1 MANHNAIWNL
11 TGTENPPVDGVP
23 APIGAQF
30 SGTTTGLLYV
40 KTGPGD
46 FDWSL
51 LAAGVSQ
58 YAFVFQPG
66 GVPHDNVYDDWATL
80 VAAMSAIS
88 GPKLLQFDD
97 SFSSILIP
105 AGTWDVDDVKWVG
118 RERKNAF
125 FTNIIEVQF
134 ADSAVVTGLRRI
146 RNLKLTA
153 TTTTVAPINDFVDGD
168 IFYIEDASVISPG
181 NYVFDF
187 SSLGFDKSAT
197 IVLVDESQ
205 ILQANGFGTAPIKMG
220 SNGAQLNI
228 YVEKWSLLEP
238 NTVDDGGAGA
248 DSLQIFEDGQ
258 NNISVVQ
265 SFFAGVVRKSAD
277 LDSFNLTINQAPL
290 GLDTASLN
298 QYPFGFD
305 KTINLPQ
312 PSWHPGGW
320 LVVKNT
326 YPGAIAGFASPTNAL
341 VIDPGGG
348 NTIDGR
354 ATYTLAAGAGGVIL
368 ASDGISNWEVIAA
381 YGGQTTSDTSASG
394 LTPGGAAGQTVE
406 LGGPLTKRF
415 QLADNQSY
423 TIIVEAVAAGIVGGL
438 PNTQSF
444 RRMYAVRRAAGV
456 TIVAS
461 GAMEQI
467 GDAASASWTL
477 TAGVAAAPD
486 RFTLTFSN
494 GVTTS
499 AVHVTAT
506 CTITEVA

>member
-1 MANHNAIWNL
+1 MGNHNAIWNL
-11 TGTENPPVDGVP
+11 SGTDDPTAVATP
-23 APIGAQF
+23 APIGAQY
-30 SGTTTGLLYV
+30 SHTLTGLLYV

-46 FDWSL
+46 TDWTL

-66 GVPHDNVYDDWATL
+66 GVPLDNVYDDWATL
-80 VAAMSAIS
+80 VAAMSVIS
-88 GPKLLQFDD
+88 GPKLLQFDN
-97 SFSSILIP
+97 SFSSITIP
-105 AGTWDVDDVKWVG
+105 TGTWSVDDVTWVG
-118 RERKNAF
+118 RERQGGI
-125 FTNIIEVQF
+125 NIIEVQF

-153 TTTTVAPINDFVDGD
+153 TTSTVAPVNDFADGD
-168 IFYIEDASVISPG
+168 IFYIEDASVLSPS
-181 NYVFDF
+181 NHVLDF
-187 SSLGFDKSAT
+187 SGVADGKSAS
-197 IVLVDESQ
+197 IVIVDESQ
-205 ILQANGFGTAPIKMG
+205 ILQGGDTPPIELGTNA
-220 SNGAQLNI
+220 STLNI

-248 DSLQIFEDGQ
+248 ATLRIFQDGQ
-258 NNISVVQ
+258 NNIAVVQ
-265 SFFAGVVRKSAD
+265 SFFAGNVQKFAD

-290 GLDTASLN
+290 QLSAGTLN

-305 KTINLPQ
+305 KTLNLPQ

-326 YPGAIAGFASPTNAL
+326 YPAGISGFASPTNAL
-341 VIDPGGG
+341 VLDPGGG
-348 NTIDGR
+348 NTIDNR
-354 ATYTLAAGAGGVIL
+354 TTYTLAAGAGAVIL
-368 ASDGISNWEVIAA
+368 ASDGVSNWEVIAA

-394 LTPGGAAGQTVE
+394 STPGAGAGESVE

-423 TIIVEAVAAGIVGGL
+423 TIVVEAVAAGIVGGL

-444 RRMYAVRRAAGV
+444 RRMYAVRKTAGV
-456 TIVAS
+456 TTIVAS
-461 GAMEQI
+461 GALEQI

-477 TAGVAAAPD
+477 TASVAAAPD
-486 RFTLTFSN
+486 RFALTFN
-494 GVTTS
+494 TGATTS

-506 CTITEVA
+506 CEITEVA